1 LLNGIGHLA
10 NLGQFVEIGQGQAF
24 QREQMQWARRAYC
37 LDSRALRIDLL
48 NAVKED
54 VRDHHQTY
62 ASRIDTL
69 LLVHTLLLTFALAT
83 LQYSDQFVPVSGC
96 VECEE
101 NQHPWLVT
109 CWVYSVSGIL
119 ILPFWGIVML
129 IWSKLQ
135 LDHWLENSIGRLNV
149 ELRLS
154 LSADFSNVETANG
167 SSQDRD
173 GSQLLERV
181 EGAVTRLGAFVV
193 EHQESFKRVWN
204 KECRFMISAAT
215 VFLWVSCILA
225 ILITSGMFWLFL
237 QNHMEG
243 QHRHAS
249 SHFALCTISGLLAP
263 AGYGIW
269 FRLVCGSRA
278 HRASSGGV
286 GQRSRGGLGT
296 NNEVFEDCIEPLP
309 SDAAATGPALLESVA
324 ASASSRASAFVGAV
338 RRSLRRSSARDAG
351 DGLLPFDE
359 GVLMTERPTG
369 LPSLEDDDL
378 RFSQL
383 T

>member
-1 LLNGIGHLA
+1 MSLVAGATLLNGIGHLA

-101 NQHPWLVT
+101 NEHPWLVT

-135 LDHWLENSIGRLNV
+135 LDHWLETSIGRLNV

-154 LSADFSNVETANG
+154 LSADFSQETANG
-167 SSQDRD
+167 EGLQDRD
-173 GSQLLERV
+173 GSQLLEKV
-181 EGAVTRLGAFVV
+181 EGAVTRLGTFVV

-249 SHFALCTISGLLAP
+249 SHFALCTLSGLLAP
-263 AGYGIW
+263 AVYGLW
-269 FRLVCGSRA
+269 FRLVCRRPG
-278 HRASSGGV
+278 ASTN
-286 GQRSRGGLGT
+286 GQT
-296 NNEVFEDCIEPLP
+296 DIFEDCIEPV
-309 SDAAATGPALLESVA
+309 AAESAGGPALLENVA
-324 ASASSRASAFVGAV
+324 ASASSRASALLGAV
-338 RRSLRRSSARDAG
+338 RRTLQRPQARDAG
-351 DGLLPFDE
+351 SGLGLRPDE
-359 GVLMTERPTG
+359 GVLMAERPQG
-369 LPSLEDDDL
+369 LPSMADDDMH
-378 RFSQL
+378 FSEL
-383 T
+383 TC